1 MTKRILCVDDDPN
14 VLRAY
19 RRALRKRFELDCA
32 EGPEEALEAVTRHGP
47 YAVVVS
53 DMRMPGMNGVELL
66 AEVRRRAPH
75 TVRMMLTGNTDLDT
89 ALQAVN
95 EGHIFRF
102 LTKPCAPDDF
112 AKALEAGLEQYRL
125 ITAEKE
131 LLSKT
136 LSGSI
141 KVLTDVLALV
151 NPTAFG
157 RATRVRR
164 LVGQLC
170 RQLGVEQG
178 WMVEIAAMLS
188 QLGCVAV
195 PAEIL
200 EKIYR
205 GEPLSPSEA
214 EAFASHPGLARELI
228 QNIPRLER
236 VAEIVAYQEKRFDG
250 GGFPEDG
257 PAAEAI
263 PLGSRILKLAL
274 DFDTLTAAGN
284 PPEMALAQLN
294 DRDGWYD
301 PDVLAALAAVLEVPE
316 IYVIRTVRV
325 NELRDG
331 LILADDVRS
340 IHGTLLCAKGQEV
353 TPSMRARLKNYVA
366 NVGLQAPIRVLVPKE
381 DAELLGSSANGH

>member
-1 MTKRILCVDDDPN
+1 MTQRILCVDDDPN

-19 RRALRKRFELDCA
+19 RRTLRKQFQLDCA
-32 EGPEEALEAVTRHGP
+32 EGPEEALEAVTQHGP

-66 AEVRRRAPH
+66 AEVRRRSPQ
-75 TVRMMLTGNTDLDT
+75 TVRMMLTGNADLDT
-89 ALQAVN
+89 ALGAVN

-102 LTKPCAPDDF
+102 LTKPCPPEAF

-141 KVLTDVLALV
+141 KVLTDVLSLV
-151 NPTAFG
+151 NPAAFG
-157 RATRVRR
+157 RASRVRR

-178 WMVEIAAMLS
+178 WMIEIAAMLS

-195 PAEIL
+195 PGEIL
-200 EKIYR
+200 ERIYR
-205 GEPLSPSEA
+205 GEPLSHDEA
-214 EAFASHPGLARELI
+214 EAFASHPALARELI
-228 QNIPRLER
+228 QKIPRLDR
-236 VAEIVAYQEKRFDG
+236 AAEIVAYQEKRFDG
-250 GGFPEDG
+250 GGL
-257 PAAEAI
+257 PADDLAGESI

-274 DFDTLTAAGN
+274 DFDALTTAGN
-284 PPEMALAQLN
+284 SREMALAQLN
-294 DRDGWYD
+294 DRQGWYD
-301 PDVLAALAAVLEVPE
+301 PAVLAALAAVLEITEV
-316 IYVIRTVRV
+316 YVIRTAHAS
-325 NELRDG
+325 ELRDG
-331 LILADDVRS
+331 MILADDVRS
-340 IHGTLLCAKGQEV
+340 FHGTLLCAKGQEV
-353 TPSMRARLKNYVA
+353 TTSMCARLKHYVA

-381 DAELLGSSANGH
+381 DADRVHAE